1 MRALSL
7 MSTQRLDM
15 VSAKNNASFH
25 KYRLPRYFGV
35 FFDQNHSKLLSDKN
49 ARLALN
55 YATDKQ
61 MIVDVALKGNGTVV
75 DSPLLPGIIDIPNST
90 TAYPYDLEKAKQF
103 LSGVKEP
110 LDIEITTSSWSE
122 LKTVAETLKQQWEEA
137 GFHVSIRMLSVRR
150 FSKRSKSVITLRCFL
165 RGTGPRSGPV
175 QFLAFFPKERPG
187 LNLSLLMIKS

>member
-1 MRALSL
+1 MLSDVRISTALPFNFTTKEDAITAYRNGTVQALSL

-35 FFDQNHSKLLSDKN
+35 FFNQNHSKLLSDKN

-75 DSPLLPGIIDIPNST
+75 DSPLLR
-90 TAYPYDLEKAKQF
+90 Y
-103 LSGVKEP
+103 
-110 LDIEITTSSWSE
+110 
-122 LKTVAETLKQQWEEA
+122 
-137 GFHVSIRMLSVRR
+137 H
-150 FSKRSKSVITLRCFL
+150 
-165 RGTGPRSGPV
+165 
-175 QFLAFFPKERPG
+175 
-187 LNLSLLMIKS
+187 